1 MSVIGV
7 LSAEANGANSKDAW
21 DKYGDG
27 GGGDWFSNATNY
39 MAKLGGG
46 GPGSVQDMFS
56 GGSASQAAAAAEAQA
71 KQQELIQQLMG
82 QNNAAAQQAVGLIGT
97 GTNQASNE
105 INQGYG
111 YGMGILGDAQQGALG
126 ALAGGYGEAAGYAAG
141 GATQANQAIQQGL
154 QGAQGALNP
163 ALGLQRYTG
172 DVANG
177 YQASQMQGQ
186 DRLGGLLDSGLYSSF
201 EQDPG
206 YQFRKQS
213 GEDAIKAMASANG
226 GMMSGDTLEAL
237 TKYNSDLAS
246 QEFGNYANRQNA
258 LAGQMGASDAS
269 QNALALNQAGRND
282 SAAAAREG
290 ALAGLVNT
298 GYGAGNQLAGMQY
311 GAGQAMGGNQM
322 TTAQLLSAL
331 SSGYG
336 NAAAGQYGS
345 FGSQMGNMAAQQGQ
359 SLGNL
364 YLGSAEAQANALTGA
379 AANNG
384 GLGQSLMPGLMSG
397 VPYANTN
404 AQAFNNLLGL
414 GVSAYSMFGGG
425 GGQGANGDAINN
437 AYGYGGYQD
446 PYGYMY

>member
-1 MSVIGV
+1 MGALDFLNKDWNGDSIDV
-7 LSAEANGANSKDAW
+7 LPQSDNNYYGLIDEKTGNPSFDPWGTASNILTGGAN
-21 DKYGDG
+21 DK
-27 GGGDWFSNATNY
+27 
-39 MAKLGGG
+39 
-46 GPGSVQDMFS
+46 
-56 GGSASQAAAAAEAQA
+56 AAAAAEAQQ
-71 KQQELIQQLMG
+71 KQQELIDKLMG
-82 QNNAAAQQAVGLIGT
+82 QQAAAAHE
-97 GTNQASNE
+97 A
-105 INQGYG
+105 
-111 YGMGILGDAQQGALG
+111 MGILDTGTQTAADWMNAGYGAGEQTLTDSRTSALDALK
-126 ALAGGYGEAAGYAAG
+126 GGYGDAMGYAAG
-141 GATQANQAIQQGL
+141 GATQANSAIMQGL

-177 YQASQMQGQ
+177 YQASQVQGQ

-246 QEFGNYANRQNA
+246 QEFGNYASRQNA

-298 GYGAGNQLAGMQY
+298 GYGAGNTLAGMNY

-322 TTAQLLSAL
+322 TTAQLLSGL

-336 NAAAGQYGS
+336 NAAAGQENFYGGALS
-345 FGSQMGNMAAQQGQ
+345 GMEAGHGKSVGD
-359 SLGNL
+359 L
-364 YLGSAEAQANALTGA
+364 YFNDATAKANALTGGA
-379 AANNG
+379 AGNAN
-384 GLGQSLMPGLMSG
+384 LGSQLLPGMTSG
-397 VPYANTN
+397 VQYAGGD
-404 AQAFNNLLGL
+404 AQALNQLLALGMYGL
-414 GVSAYSMFGGG
+414 TSGGSG
-425 GGQGANGDAINN
+425 SGSGN
-437 AYGYGGYQD
+437 
-446 PYGYMY
+446 PWL